1 MENNT
6 IMNDKEL
13 YNALY
18 KTLVNLNRSDVDA
31 NTILSELKE
40 KDGKE
45 LNRVLQTAIQNESN
59 DDTKQKLNQLNK
71 SLIEVLSMNLDN
83 SQENKSLVS
92 AFIKDAKVI
101 ADMLQMDYVGESS
114 DPIRNDKSKKK
125 SDIQRKPEPALVT
138 TSEGYTIQEAFFL
151 NRKNGNKRLLVPLMK
166 LQAATKELV
175 KKIDEKVATQKD
187 IKRYL
192 SISLFGNQ
200 EKQCLEIAKVIDIL
214 KDMTSE
220 DGQNEFSDVYDTTQM
235 NQLQDLANRLQKFNK
250 ECHDVA
256 KTKGAIDLGNLSKSG
271 KAVVQSLDQVKT
283 FVSEINTNALQSKQ
297 KAKEE
302 KEKDKKLPFFNKV
315 DKAVTKFTGEDTPTA
330 KASDIVKN
338 DNPTVGIQIK
348 ESFEDDFDEEEIF
361 QEEFKHKNALV
372 GTVFGM
378 LAGFGV
384 GAAQKLAIGDKNI
397 LPYHPD
403 NKKKGGKRFLISD
416 LVQVFCMVN
425 IASTGFKEG
434 HKKDKMKYI
443 EEDIC
448 EDLIEIYKLFMSR
461 SEKTFEN
468 SCKKLNQKLKKLVKD
483 IDFALSN
490 KKKVYSQEIIS
501 VSENLKSI
509 SNDLIKYFSN
519 KNRDAKDIRDLLA
532 QFINSS
538 EKYISLISK
547 LYNINID
554 KSNINEIKSE
564 MIKEYAMYDEISED
578 ELDIIQ
584 EGLFTTSKNV
594 YNRMCYDLDVCL
606 PYIKDIADKIVSGEI
621 TSPKQLK
628 KAYCRE
634 IKVSNTIGDDLN
646 GNISTYQTTEYGEKT
661 LESYIGDLITH
672 LKIAAK
678 RLRTKKAFTEEE
690 RERVLKLFESVVQMR
705 KDTIKCINGKT
716 LFSEYNPNGIKNLGK
731 LMNEVYTEGTSIRNY
746 YAEKIGEN
754 PSKKDKKYKS
764 KQNTTPST
772 ETPVE
777 TVETSE
783 EGTKDAE

>member
-6 IMNDKEL
+6 IIDNKEL

-40 KDGKE
+40 KDGKD
-45 LNRVLQTAIQNESN
+45 LNRVLQTTIQNESN

-114 DPIRNDKSKKK
+114 DPIRNDKPK
-125 SDIQRKPEPALVT
+125 RKPEPALVT
-138 TSEGYTIQEAFFL
+138 TTEGYTIQEAFFL

-166 LQAATKELV
+166 LQTATKELV

-200 EKQCLEIAKVIDIL
+200 EKQGLEIAKVIDIL

-348 ESFEDDFDEEEIF
+348 ESFEDDFDDEE
-361 QEEFKHKNALV
+361 
-372 GTVFGM
+372 
-378 LAGFGV
+378 
-384 GAAQKLAIGDKNI
+384 
-397 LPYHPD
+397 
-403 NKKKGGKRFLISD
+403 
-416 LVQVFCMVN
+416 
-425 IASTGFKEG
+425 
-434 HKKDKMKYI
+434 
-443 EEDIC
+443 
-448 EDLIEIYKLFMSR
+448 
-461 SEKTFEN
+461 
-468 SCKKLNQKLKKLVKD
+468 
-483 IDFALSN
+483 
-490 KKKVYSQEIIS
+490 
-501 VSENLKSI
+501 
-509 SNDLIKYFSN
+509 
-519 KNRDAKDIRDLLA
+519 
-532 QFINSS
+532 
-538 EKYISLISK
+538 
-547 LYNINID
+547 
-554 KSNINEIKSE
+554 
-564 MIKEYAMYDEISED
+564 
-578 ELDIIQ
+578 IIQ

-606 PYIKDIADKIVSGEI
+606 PYIKEIADKIVSGEI

-634 IKVSNTIGDDLN
+634 VKVSNTIGDDLN

-754 PSKKDKKYKS
+754 PSKKDKKSKS

-772 ETPVE
+772 KTPVE